1 MPQHKKHVTRITST
15 RCQTDNSADEAETTP
30 SNRLLT
36 TKETAEMIGVAIGTL
51 TSARVHGN
59 KAFPCYTKIGKSVR
73 YKLSTVIEWINNR
86 PEFHSTSQEE
96 TTV

>member
-1 MPQHKKHVTRITST
+1 MSQHKKHVTRITST
-15 RCQTDNSADEAETTP
+15 KCQTDNSADEAETTP

-36 TKETAEMIGVAIGTL
+36 TKETAEMIGVAPGTL
-51 TSARVHGN
+51 TRARVYGSPD
-59 KAFPCYTKIGKSVR
+59 FPAYVKIGKSVR
-73 YKLSTVIEWINNR
+73 YKLSTVSAYIKNM